1 MDNKNTLVNK
11 LVNSNGMWAFISS
24 LLAILCGFIISF
36 ILLLVSNPSNA
47 LGGFTAILIGG
58 FSNMRDLGQVFYSAT
73 PIILTGLSVC
83 FAYKTGLFNIGAS
96 GQFTFGACAAIIIGV
111 HCTFIPGPLL
121 WITCMLAAMVA
132 GALWGVIPGILK
144 ATRNVNIVISCIM
157 TNYIGMFIVNE
168 LISEFAYNSMR
179 NQSKAVA
186 EHANAPKLGLDLI
199 FVNGNTASSVNA
211 GIFVSIIMGVIVY
224 FIIEKTKF
232 GYELK
237 ACGYNADGARY
248 AGINSKR
255 STVYTMAISGAIAG
269 LGGACLYLAGSGK
282 YMDVV
287 DVIASEGFQGIP
299 VALLGM
305 NNPIGVIFAGI
316 FIAYINQGG
325 FNMQVY
331 GFAPQVIE
339 IITSIII
346 YFSAFALVMREVAKR
361 YFIRKQKDVPVKQNT
376 AETNS
381 KKQDIAS
388 SNAKTSNTQ
397 KEGEEK

>member
-1 MDNKNTLVNK
+1 MENKNKFLYK
-11 LVNSNGMWAFISS
+11 IVNSNGIWAFISS
-24 LLAILCGFIISF
+24 LLAILCGLIISLV
-36 ILLLVSNPSNA
+36 LLLISNPANA

-58 FSNMRDLGQVFYSAT
+58 FSNMRDLGQVFYAAT

-96 GQFTFGACAAIIIGV
+96 GQFTFGAFAAILVGV
-111 HCTFIPGPLL
+111 KCAFIPGPLL
-121 WITCMLAAMVA
+121 WIVSMLAAMVA
-132 GALWGVIPGILK
+132 GALWGIIPGILK
-144 ATRNVNIVISCIM
+144 AKRNVNIVIACIM
-157 TNYIGMFIVNE
+157 TNYIGMHIVNE
-168 LISEFAYNSMR
+168 LVVEFVYNSMR
-179 NQSKAVA
+179 NQSMPVA
-186 EHANAPKLGLDLI
+186 THANAPKLGLDLI

-211 GIFVSIIMGVIVY
+211 GIFVAIITGIIVY
-224 FIIEKTKF
+224 YIIEKTKF

-237 ACGYNADGARY
+237 ACGFNADAAKY
-248 AGINSKR
+248 AGINAHRNIVS
-255 STVYTMAISGAIAG
+255 TMAISGAIAG

-282 YMDVV
+282 YMDIV

-361 YFIRKQKDVPVKQNT
+361 YLLKKPKENKVANNNTTAQNNN
-376 AETNS
+376 E
-381 KKQDIAS
+381 KKEDTE
-388 SNAKTSNTQ
+388 N
-397 KEGEEK
+397 E